1 MNIDGFIWHL
11 YTDTGYYGF
20 VGAMPGGVQRQA
32 NLRVLFE
39 RAKQYENT
47 SYRGLFN
54 FISFINKLKN
64 SSGDMGSAKIL
75 GENEDVVR
83 IMSIHKSKGLEFPV
97 VIVAATGKNFNM
109 QDMRK
114 SILYHQQL
122 GLGPDYVDLEKRISY
137 PTIIKQVIKRK
148 IKLETLSEEMRI
160 LYVAFTRAKEK
171 LIITGMVNNL
181 DDSIDK
187 WCHIGM
193 EEGDKIPEYALME
206 GKNYLDWIVPA
217 ISRHRQG
224 LDLRKKAG
232 IINPCEKII
241 LDESKW
247 KIKLW
252 NKNELIEGNKV
263 EKEEIDILKELESL
277 QFTSHESKY
286 KDELEKRLN
295 WKYKYIESCSIPA
308 KFSVSELKRRFSPVD
323 NENSQPIISASLL
336 KKPLFLENEKR
347 FTSAERGILMHLVMQ
362 HVDMDKTSSIEEIN
376 SQINYMVVNE
386 FLTEEQ
392 AKVIKVNKILNFFK
406 SSLGERVKKSILVK
420 RETPFYIEM
429 KSTDIYKDLQ
439 EHIYGD
445 EKVLLQGVIDL
456 YFEEEDGLVLVD
468 YKTDYVENIED
479 IKKKYSIQL
488 EYYSE
493 ALERITGKKVKERYL
508 YLFHIDNFLQI

>member
-1 MNIDGFIWHL
+1 
-11 YTDTGYYGF
+11 
-20 VGAMPGGVQRQA
+20 
-32 NLRVLFE
+32 
-39 RAKQYENT
+39 
-47 SYRGLFN
+47 
-54 FISFINKLKN
+54 
-64 SSGDMGSAKIL
+64 
-75 GENEDVVR
+75 
-83 IMSIHKSKGLEFPV
+83 
-97 VIVAATGKNFNM
+97 
-109 QDMRK
+109 
-114 SILYHQQL
+114 
-122 GLGPDYVDLEKRISY
+122 
-137 PTIIKQVIKRK
+137 
-148 IKLETLSEEMRI
+148 
-160 LYVAFTRAKEK
+160 
-171 LIITGMVNNL
+171 
-181 DDSIDK
+181 
-187 WCHIGM
+187 
-193 EEGDKIPEYALME
+193 
-206 GKNYLDWIVPA
+206 
-217 ISRHRQG
+217 
-224 LDLRKKAG
+224 
-232 IINPCEKII
+232 
-241 LDESKW
+241 
-247 KIKLW
+247 LW